1 MPDQTILLERGEV
14 ATLTLNRPELG
25 NMVDDAVLEQLAA
38 TVREL
43 AADSSCRVLIIRG
56 AGENFCRGRQAG
68 GPPGGG
74 KPTAYTR
81 RASLEKIIAVNTA
94 FRALGAVTIAAVQ
107 GEALGF
113 GCGLAVQCDF
123 TLAAE
128 GSTFGFPE
136 IEHALPPTIVLS
148 YIGRYVPRKKV
159 GELIL
164 TAKRLTAQQA
174 EAYGLVNR
182 VVPAGQLDSELKA
195 LTENLLAKD
204 PLALR
209 TAKQFLADADD
220 LTIDQASRYGINLL
234 SVVLSSKD

>member
-1 MPDQTILLERGEV
+1 MTDQTILLERGPV
-14 ATLTLNRPELG
+14 TTLTLNRPELG
-25 NMVDDAVLEQLAA
+25 NMVNDDSLERLAA
-38 TVREL
+38 AVREL
-43 AADSSCRVLIIRG
+43 AADDGCRVVVVRG
-56 AGENFCRGRQAG
+56 AGEHFCRGRDGRPA
-68 GPPGGG
+68 PGAP
-74 KPTAYTR
+74 KPTAFTR
-81 RASLEKIIAVNTA
+81 RASLERIIAVNTA
-94 FRALGAVTIAAVQ
+94 FRSLGAVTVAVVQ

-148 YIGRYVPRKKV
+148 YIGRYVARKRV

-164 TAKRLTAQQA
+164 TARRLSAQQA

-182 VVPAGQLDSELKA
+182 VVPAADLETELSA
-195 LTENLLAKD
+195 LTESLLAKD

-209 TAKQFLADADD
+209 TAKQFLSDADD
-220 LTIDQASRYGINLL
+220 LSVDQASRYGINLL
-234 SVVLSSKD
+234 SVVLSAKD